1 MTLVEI
7 HKKNKE
13 IFLSK
18 LYRDDKPHSNA
29 CNIYDTIT
37 DGAKNC
43 EDCLGENLNSLIVS
57 VVDDFFTN
65 YTPAFNTQID
75 FYFSTYNFWLYT
87 FVERIDFV
95 FKVLNKDNENKLF
108 ADYHKKNFKT
118 LADIRK
124 WMNFIKHPKEFLF
137 CHWPKYVFHKEQIP
151 NNDKVITI
159 DINFIRNYYAE
170 TKVRIPKLEKQ
181 DQVWVL
187 VPDLVELTENF
198 CNELNVFFD
207 FICKNQI
214 VSDYLKEKTSIEYIY
229 EQPMEIY
236 ESTAGNTA

>member
-1 MTLVEI
+1 MTLIDI

-18 LYRDDKPHSNA
+18 LYRDNKPHSRA

-37 DGAKNC
+37 QGEKNC
-43 EDCLGENLNSLIVS
+43 EDCLGENLNSLIVT

-65 YTPAFNTQID
+65 YTPAISTKTD

-87 FVERIDFV
+87 FVERIDFI
-95 FKVLNKDNENKLF
+95 FKILNKDNQNKLF
-108 ADYHKKNFKT
+108 SDFHRNNFKT

-137 CHWPKYVFHKEQIP
+137 CHWPKYVFQKSDIP
-151 NNDKVITI
+151 INEKVITI
-159 DINFIRNYYAE
+159 DLKFIRKHYSQTENR
-170 TKVRIPKLEKQ
+170 VDKLEKQ

-187 VPDLVELTENF
+187 VPNLVELTEKF
-198 CNELNVFFD
+198 CDELNTFFD
-207 FICKNQI
+207 FICNNKI

-229 EQPMEIY
+229 EEPKGIH
-236 ESTAGNTA
+236 ESTV